1 MVKLLSLF
9 ASNFKRLN
17 FDEPLVFGE
26 GTILITGPN
35 ESGKSTI
42 LDAVLYA
49 LYGRMIKPSAVP
61 ANDEIISYGSST
73 ATIRLE
79 FSIQQRRFSV
89 TRHVHRVR
97 ANEAALF
104 ELFPDGRSK
113 SMARG
118 QRPVS
123 REIESLLSGITYG
136 EILASSVLAQ
146 KDLERL
152 VNQSREDRKRVVNA
166 FLNLESFS
174 DAADKIGEEISE
186 IEGTRTKPGTLSIGK
201 ERLEALQ
208 RELQDFKQIRSE
220 AETLEKQIEDAQIE
234 AAAARTKYRELD
246 DFVDLLERY
255 DKANQETGR
264 LHSEIAARESTRQ
277 SLEKQL
283 QRIESFRK
291 ERGEVRESL
300 AKLEDLP
307 TIEET
312 AQLIKNK
319 MEELRRAEY
328 EIGESSRRIESSRIE
343 VAKQEIEPGIAQDMD
358 RRISELRSRRRIGV
372 PALALGMVSALL
384 GFALQIS
391 RFSGSI
397 WAPFILAGFLLLVIG
412 TVLYRR
418 VAQLYALQEKHRD
431 ALAQLQV
438 FRSLKERLQLE
449 EVGLQAKFSA
459 VQQGKEDL
467 KSLCLSV
474 ARYSELTAS
483 SAADPEKAA
492 QAIVDVFEK
501 ERRAKLQLEDR
512 LSMLEKQIS
521 VANEIE
527 SSFKA
532 ETGKIVELTKQQER
546 ISFPELPRGVVFST
560 LLLSQARREREQL
573 SARIAQI
580 QATVDVKRANLA
592 RAEAFVKE
600 HEDVEVLLERQG
612 REVSD
617 LQRRVKVLLYAV
629 EAIDK
634 TAEALRARVK
644 PLVEQHMGSIMP
656 AITSGRYKAVQ
667 IDEEYRLK
675 VWDPEAGEFKVRD
688 VFSGGTD
695 DQFLLA
701 LRLAFAMALLPE
713 AKGSHPEFL
722 FLDEPLGSADDA
734 RREGIVDLLVNELS
748 KTFRQIFIIS
758 HIYGLED
765 RVQHLVR
772 LEAGKVMEAF

>member
-26 GTILITGPN
+26 GTTLITGPN

-61 ANDEIISYGSST
+61 ANDEIISYGAST
-73 ATIRLE
+73 ATVKLD
-79 FSIQQRRFSV
+79 FSIQERRFSV

-97 ANEAALF
+97 ANEAVLF
-104 ELFPDGRSK
+104 ELFPDGRSR
-113 SMARG
+113 SIARG

-136 EILASSVLAQ
+136 EILASNVLAQ

-174 DAADKIGEEISE
+174 EAADKLGEEIND
-186 IEGTRTKPGTLSIGK
+186 IEGTKTKPGLLPIAK
-201 ERLEALQ
+201 ERLEAL
-208 RELQDFKQIRSE
+208 RKELEDFKQAKSE
-220 AETLEKQIEDAQIE
+220 AETLKKQIDDAQVE
-234 AAAARTKYRELD
+234 ATYAQAKYRELD
-246 DFVDLLERY
+246 DFADLLERY
-255 DKANQETGR
+255 DKANQERSR
-264 LHSEIAARESTRQ
+264 LHSEILARESTKQ

-283 QRIESFRK
+283 QRIESLRK
-291 ERGEVRESL
+291 EKEEIQETLVR
-300 AKLEDLP
+300 LEDLSKIEQ
-307 TIEET
+307 TI
-312 AQLIKNK
+312 QRIKDK
-319 MEELRRAEY
+319 VEELRRAEY
-328 EIGESSRRIESSRIE
+328 EVEQSSRQIESSRIE
-343 VAKQEIEPGIAQDMD
+343 AARHEVEPGIADEMD
-358 RRISELRSRRRIGV
+358 RKISKLRSRRRIGI
-372 PALALGMVSALL
+372 PALGLGIASTLL
-384 GFALQIS
+384 GFVLQICGAS
-391 RFSGSI
+391 SSL
-397 WAPFILAGFLLLVIG
+397 WAPLVMAGFPLLVLG

-418 VAQLYALQEKHRD
+418 VAQLYTLQEKQRD
-431 ALAQLQV
+431 ILAQLQV

-449 EVGLQAKFSA
+449 EAGLRARVTA
-459 VQQGKEDL
+459 VQQEKEDL

-474 ARYSELTAS
+474 PRYSELAVNL
-483 SAADPEKAA
+483 AADPSNAA
-492 QAIVDVFEK
+492 QAIVDAFEK
-501 ERRAKLQLEDR
+501 EKRAKLQLQDQ
-512 LSMLEKQIS
+512 LKMLEKQIS
-521 VANEIE
+521 AADEIE
-527 SSFKA
+527 SSFRA
-532 ETGKIVELTKQQER
+532 EADKIEELTKQREQ
-546 ISFPELPRGVVFST
+546 ITFPELPRGVLFST
-560 LLLSQARREREQL
+560 QLLSQVRRDREQL

-580 QATVDVKRANLA
+580 EATVDMKRANLA
-592 RAEAFVKE
+592 KAEAFVNE
-600 HEDVEVLLERQG
+600 HKDIEVLLERQE

-617 LQRRVKVLLYAV
+617 LQRRVKVLSYAA
-629 EAIDK
+629 EGIEK

-644 PLVEQHMGSIMP
+644 PLVEQYMSSIMP

-675 VWDPEAGEFKVRD
+675 IWDPEAGEFKVRD

-713 AKGSHPEFL
+713 VKGSHPEFL
-722 FLDEPLGSADDA
+722 FLDEPLGSADEA
-734 RREGIVDLLVNELS
+734 RREGIVDLLVNHLS

-758 HIYGLED
+758 HIYGLEE
-765 RVQHLVR
+765 RVQHVVR
-772 LEAGKVMEAF
+772 LEAGKVTEVF